1 MLQVSLPGRNKNLQL
16 KNLVLDI
23 NGTLTLD
30 GELISGVEQRLEV
43 LKSSFDIYLLSAD
56 TYGCAK
62 QVACQLGLELFR
74 VDAEEGGSDKKDF
87 LSNLGPDESVAIG
100 NGFNDIYM
108 LETAGLAIVV
118 IGIEGCSI
126 QALNRADIA
135 VGHIHDAL
143 DLLIHPK
150 RLIATLRA

>member
-1 MLQVSLPGRNKNLQL
+1 MLQVLLPGRNKMLEL

-30 GELISGVEQRLEV
+30 GEIIAGVSERLQV
-43 LKSSFDIYLLSAD
+43 LKSSFDIYLLTAD
-56 TYGCAK
+56 TFGRAE
-62 QVACQLGLELFR
+62 QVAGQLDLELFR
-74 VDAEEGGSDKKDF
+74 VDAEQGGIDKKDF
-87 LSNLGPDESVAIG
+87 LDNLGPDDCVAIG
-100 NGFNDIYM
+100 NGFNDMYM
-108 LETAGLAIVV
+108 LEDAALAIAV
-118 IGIEGCSI
+118 IGPEGCSI

-143 DLLIHPK
+143 DLLIHPQ